1 MTFSVQSE
9 VGQLRQA
16 IIHRPGLEL
25 SRLTPRNIGELLFD
39 DVLWARRAKE
49 EHDVFAELLRDQGV
63 RVHYFGE
70 LLGETLD
77 RPEGRAFVL
86 DRLCTPEVL
95 GPELVGPLRALFADL
110 DGPRLAEYLV
120 GGVLKA
126 DLGTAV
132 RHARSLKWDMLRADD
147 FLLPPLPNH
156 LFTRDNSCWVYGGV
170 SVNPMAKPARQRESL
185 HVRAVYRYHP
195 LFAGAGFTTYYGD
208 DDASHQPASVEG
220 GDVHVLGHGTVLIG
234 MGERTTPMAAEIL
247 ARALFASG
255 QARTVIAVE
264 LPRSHAMMHLD
275 TVMTMIDRATF
286 VLYPY
291 IDRHPR
297 SWTITRD
304 YPGDGLRVTRDHNLW
319 DAIAEA
325 IGVPAVTVLIADED
339 VRAAER
345 EQWDDGNNYLAVAPG
360 VILGYD
366 RNATT
371 NTMLRKHGIE
381 VLEVPGSELGRG
393 RGGPRCMTCPIERD
407 PA

>member
-16 IIHRPGLEL
+16 IIHRPGVEL
-25 SRLTPRNIGELLFD
+25 SRLTPQNIGELLFD
-39 DVLWARRAKE
+39 DVLWAARARE
-49 EHDVFAELLRDQGV
+49 EHDVFAEILRGQGV
-63 RVHYFGE
+63 RVHYFGQ
-70 LLGETLD
+70 LLAETLELA
-77 RPEGRAFVL
+77 EGRAFVL
-86 DRLCTPEVL
+86 DRMCTPEVL
-95 GPELVGPLRALFADL
+95 GPALAGPLRGLFEDT
-110 DGPRLAEYLV
+110 DGPHLAEYLV

-126 DLGTAV
+126 DL
-132 RHARSLKWDMLRADD
+132 RPRRARSLKWDMLAADD

-156 LFTRDNSCWVYGGV
+156 LYTRDNSAWVYGGV
-170 SVNPMAKPARQRESL
+170 SVNPMAKPARQREHL

-195 LFAGAGFTTYYGD
+195 LFAGAGFVTYYGG
-208 DDASHQPASVEG
+208 DDADHLPASVEG
-220 GDVHVLGHGTVLIG
+220 GDVHVLGHGAVLVG

-247 ARALFASG
+247 SRALFEAG

-275 TVMTMIDRATF
+275 TVMTMIDRTTF

-291 IDRHPR
+291 IDRNPR
-297 SWTITRD
+297 SWTITCD
-304 YPGDGLRVTRDHNLW
+304 DPGAGLTVTRNRSLW
-319 DAIAEA
+319 DALAQA
-325 IGVPAVTVLIADED
+325 IGVDAVTVLITDED

-366 RNATT
+366 RNVAT

-393 RGGPRCMTCPIERD
+393 RGGPRCMTCPIQRD